1 MSIIHRLKSVLDA
14 KGMTIKACAELL
26 EVPYRTLQNYL
37 LAEREP
43 SAEVL
48 VKAGNLLNV
57 DLNWLMTGQGEM
69 FKSNIKQ
76 AELTGQEINLL
87 TQYREMSNELK
98 NAFEISFQ
106 EINHFIRSGVAK

>member
-1 MSIIHRLKSVLDA
+1 
-14 KGMTIKACAELL
+14 
-26 EVPYRTLQNYL
+26 L

-48 VKAGNLLNV
+48 VKVGNLLNV